1 MVQIWIPGLEEVST
15 HTYET
20 AKQPLQNGYAA
31 KQSTVHSIVSR
42 PRPKRTK
49 VLAFWGVNEV
59 AEVNKS
65 RFSAKLV
72 VKHMCTT
79 NL

>member
-31 KQSTVHSIVSR
+31 KQSTVPHILNR
-42 PRPKRTK
+42 PRPKETK
-49 VLAFWGVNEV
+49 VLAFLG
-59 AEVNKS
+59 
-65 RFSAKLV
+65 
-72 VKHMCTT
+72 
-79 NL
+79 